1 MTNQNWFVPH
11 KTLLAKLLWLGL
23 LVNYI
28 LEILYCL
35 ARFIGIRL
43 WFEPLDL
50 TTLEGRAIYQMMWF
64 EFVLALQFFLINLV
78 LWHKKT
84 AIQVKYR
91 VKSRVFFALG
101 IPLLVIVVLMATQ
114 ILPGEWPGMI
124 IRRLVAF
131 ESWVLVFIFTSWCQ
145 LAIINPLL
153 YSKNNGQNYGKN

>member
-1 MTNQNWFVPH
+1 MANQNWSVQH
-11 KTLLAKLLWLGL
+11 KTLLAKLLWFGL

-35 ARFIGIRL
+35 ARFVGIRL

-64 EFVLALQFFLINLV
+64 EFVLALQFFIINLV
-78 LWHKKT
+78 LWYKKT
-84 AIQVKYR
+84 TIQVKYR
-91 VKSRVFFALG
+91 VKSGVFFALG
-101 IPLLVIVVLMATQ
+101 IPLLVIVVLMVSQ

-124 IRRLVAF
+124 VRRLVAF

-145 LAIINPLL
+145 LAIINPILH
-153 YSKNNGQNYGKN
+153 SKLNDHDPGEK